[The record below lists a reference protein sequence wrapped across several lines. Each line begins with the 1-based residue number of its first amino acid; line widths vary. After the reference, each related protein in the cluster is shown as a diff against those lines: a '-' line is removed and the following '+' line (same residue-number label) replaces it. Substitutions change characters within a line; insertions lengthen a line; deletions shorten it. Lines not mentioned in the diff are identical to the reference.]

1 MAIFDN
7 VLDLVGSTPIIR
19 LPHIA
24 PPGTEL
30 YAKVECVNPGGSVKD
45 RLALS
50 VVLDAERRG
59 ELCPG
64 DTIVE
69 CTSGNVGI
77 SLAMIAA
84 ARGYK
89 FVAVIGNTSPM
100 ERRKLI
106 RAFGGKVL
114 LFEVPEMG
122 SAGGNAWAD
131 ELAERHGWWR
141 PRQFD
146 NPANPAFHRETTASE
161 ILTDFAGKR
170 LDYFVSGFGTGGT
183 VTGVGQML
191 RHARP
196 GVRIVAF
203 EPANAALLAG
213 GEWSRHKIQG
223 LAPNFTPTVLDR
235 TVIDELGAVTEE
247 AARDTALRLATEE
260 GVLTGMSGGASIAM
274 ALDVCSRA
282 EEGAVVLAMLPDSGE
297 RYLSSYLFEDLPEGS
312 DHDWLDSL
320 DPDLADRGDRP

>member
-1 MAIFDN
+1 MAIFES
-7 VLDLVGSTPIIR
+7 VLDTVGSTPIIR
-19 LPHIA
+19 LPKIG
-24 PPGTEL
+24 PSGTKL

-59 ELCPG
+59 ELRPG

-89 FVAVIGNTSPM
+89 FVAVMGDTFSM

-161 ILTDFAGKR
+161 ILSDFAGKR

-191 RHARP
+191 RQARP
-196 GVRIVAF
+196 DVRVVAF

-213 GEWSRHKIQG
+213 GEWNRHKIQG

-235 TVIDELGAVTEE
+235 SVIDELGTVTEE
-247 AARDTALRLATEE
+247 MARDTALRLATEE
-260 GVLTGMSGGASIAM
+260 GVLTGLSGGAGVAM

-282 EEGAVVLAMLPDSGE
+282 EEGAVVLVMLPDSGE
-297 RYLSSYLFEDLPEGS
+297 RYLSSYLFEDLLEGS
-312 DHDWLDSL
+312 DHAWLDSL
-320 DPDLADRGDRP
+320 EADLVARGA